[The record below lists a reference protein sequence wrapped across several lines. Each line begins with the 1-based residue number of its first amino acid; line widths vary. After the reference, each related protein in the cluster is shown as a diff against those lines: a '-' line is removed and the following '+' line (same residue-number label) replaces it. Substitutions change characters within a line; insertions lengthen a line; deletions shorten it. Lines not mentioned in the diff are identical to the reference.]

1 MIGYLKG
8 TIAKIHHLGGR
19 SFLWLEV
26 ASLGYEIQILGRW
39 GRRLE
44 VLIIEQNDRQEYQIF
59 THLQIRED
67 QWLLFGFES
76 LPERDLFRELINVS
90 GIGTQTAMALMDGL
104 ELPTLIQA
112 IVTGNIR
119 VLCQA
124 PGIGKKTAERL
135 ALELKTK
142 LIGWREMS
150 ALASG
155 LTLDPGVLPIS
166 SIQEEVEM
174 TLLALGYSEIEIT
187 QALTAVGIQ
196 TTLAKTGNIEDWI
209 RETIAWLSGTATE
222 STESQ
227 KV

>member
-150 ALASG
+150 VLASG

>member
-8 TIAKIHHLGGR
+8 TIAKSHHLGGR

-150 ALASG
+150 VLASG

>member
-39 GRRLE
+39 GQALE
-44 VLIIEQNDRQEYQIF
+44 ILIIEQNDRQEYQIF

-76 LPERDLFRELINVS
+76 IPERDLFRELINVS
-90 GIGTQTAMALMDGL
+90 GIGTQTAMVLMDGL
-104 ELPTLIQA
+104 ALPTLVQA

-142 LIGWREMS
+142 LMTWREMS

-155 LTLDPGVLPIS
+155 LTLDSNTLPIH

-174 TLLALGYSEIEIT
+174 ALLALGYTEIEIT
-187 QALTAVGIQ
+187 QALTAVGLQ

-209 RETIAWLSGTATE
+209 RETIAWLSERLT
-222 STESQ
+222 
-227 KV
+227 